1 MGNCHLRDCLWKLE
15 ISILEFW
22 EITTWEIVFEIGN
35 LYIVNL
41 GNYNLRDCP
50 WKLEINIL
58 QFGKLLLEKLFW
70 NWKFGKLP
78 LERLSLET
86 GNYNLRD
93 CLWKQEI
100 SVLKIWKITSWE
112 IVFGNF
118 NWYIG
123 NLEIVWQ
130 SELFRQK
137 VVLLPGTTQLQEK
150 DILLR
155 LGASK
160 EYISD

>member
-1 MGNCHLRDCLWKLE
+1 MGNFHLRDCLWKLE

-41 GNYNLRDCP
+41 GNYNLRDCR
-50 WKLEINIL
+50 WKLGIL

-100 SVLKIWKITSWE
+100 SVLKVWKLSD
-112 IVFGNF
+112 
-118 NWYIG
+118 
-123 NLEIVWQ
+123 
-130 SELFRQK
+130 SPMLFRQK